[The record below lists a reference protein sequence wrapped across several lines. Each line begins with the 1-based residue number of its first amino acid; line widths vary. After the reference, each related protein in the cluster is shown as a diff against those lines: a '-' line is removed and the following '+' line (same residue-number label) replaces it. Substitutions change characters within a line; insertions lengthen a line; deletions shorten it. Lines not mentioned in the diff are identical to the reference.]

1 MAIKLSELKFITK
14 PVTKKK
20 TVSKRYK
27 TEIPERILERRKRKK
42 KRQEQIEKAK
52 KYTAEKLKEVEEYG
66 TKTLKKVG
74 KRLEKVDIT
83 KEPKGYKQLQKGV
96 ERLFAQP
103 KKRKVSSS
111 ELKRRRDFEL
121 KKMKLA
127 HQQRMD
133 YLQAQAEATAQAQDP
148 RFNPNPA
155 EDQFL
160 AEAQPEYPREEEYY
174 GEDYPQEQQN
184 KKRFFDRFGRLISKG
199 KRSFQQN
206 RVNARSMLAYENK
219 FNRPFNPDKGNKEIT
234 LMNTNT
240 KAPQLNFMGGVT
252 TQNLYKNIPAKLT
265 KQKNIPT
272 KITFLSG
279 TK

>member
-1 MAIKLSELKFITK
+1 MVTQIKREKFEEYRMRIQSPVQRKYDEARYERLKK
-14 PVTKKK
+14 AVA
-20 TVSKRYK
+20 
-27 TEIPERILERRKRKK
+27 ERKK
-42 KRQEQIEKAK
+42 KRKEQVEKAK
-52 KYTAEKLKEVEEYG
+52 KYTAVKLKEVEKYG

-133 YLQAQAEATAQAQDP
+133 YLKAQAEQLAQSQDP

-160 AEAQPEYPREEEYY
+160 AEAQPEYPREEEYQQYSQPQSSNIKRRIMNGLGNIGTRLSHIGQRRPQVDRY
-174 GEDYPQEQQN
+174 GRPVQN
-184 KKRFFDRFGRLISKG
+184 I
-199 KRSFQQN
+199 
-206 RVNARSMLAYENK
+206 
-219 FNRPFNPDKGNKEIT
+219 
-234 LMNTNT
+234 
-240 KAPQLNFMGGVT
+240 
-252 TQNLYKNIPAKLT
+252 QNLPKEVQREINRKNTILNQPNVFNKPSGVNRQARLNLMDSERSKPQAK
-265 KQKNIPT
+265 K
-272 KITFLSG
+272 LSFWRAE
-279 TK
+279 